1 MKKYVLAA
9 AIAVIGLIFNAKAQV
24 KTSSQEVK
32 PALVKQ
38 REMQK
43 SAVIAGYL
51 GMKNGLVVS
60 DAKKTASSA
69 TEFSAALGQFKFK
82 KLTLQQMNVATTTRI
97 SIKALA
103 DQIAASSSLDE
114 QRKIMEKLSEQ
125 LWVIIDKLKPE
136 NTVIYQQKCPMTG
149 VTWVSNEKK
158 IENPYYPKNM
168 LTCGEV
174 IGEK

>member
-1 MKKYVLAA
+1 MKKYTLAA
-9 AIAVIGLIFNAKAQV
+9 VMVVTGLIFNAKAQV
-24 KTSSQEVK
+24 KTSSQEVT
-32 PALVKQ
+32 PELVKQ
-38 REMQK
+38 RETQK
-43 SAVIAGYL
+43 NTIIASYL
-51 GMKNGLVVS
+51 AIKDGLVIS
-60 DAKKTASSA
+60 DAKKTAGSA

-136 NTVIYQQKCPMTG
+136 NTTVYQQKCPMTG
-149 VTWVSNEKK
+149 VTWVSNDKK